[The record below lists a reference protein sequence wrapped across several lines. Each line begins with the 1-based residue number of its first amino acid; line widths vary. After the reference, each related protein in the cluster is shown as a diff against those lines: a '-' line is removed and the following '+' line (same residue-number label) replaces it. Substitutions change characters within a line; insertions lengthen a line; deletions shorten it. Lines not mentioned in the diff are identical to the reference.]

1 MIKQWIKR
9 TPPLILTILGMLL
22 ITACGGGGGSDSAST
37 TGSGFLPPP
46 DPPPV
51 EAPQGATIDITL
63 TDIDFQPIT
72 EINPITQ
79 GVMRIVVTDADD
91 NPVVKEVVS
100 ATTTLGRIVP
110 EAGTALTDENGVAIL
125 YVTADGID
133 GAGTLT
139 AALTYNEVES
149 AGSINFSVTTDVEQV
164 PRKIGY
170 ITSAGDFVEGVLK
183 VEPSGQVSAGG
194 TAALTVVVVDENN
207 DLVTTEES
215 VTFTSNCL
223 FGNQAVLD
231 PPSPVN
237 LGSKIT
243 VNFTISG
250 CQGEEIV
257 TAKLASSGA
266 EARGT
271 VSIAPLRGELIRFDE
286 QKTSA
291 TLIAIR
297 GTGSASDLS
306 ESAEVFFRVTDAA
319 LNPVADTRVN
329 FSLLQSVGN
338 SALACAGKPFCDYPT
353 PDDERAE
360 RSRQD
365 TQQSDADGFV
375 STRLLSGS
383 VASSV
388 QVMAYLDLNDNGERE
403 ENEASTVSK
412 VLIVSTGVADQNSI
426 SLSAKLLNPYGSR
439 AVEYEGGANC
449 NSLGAKNDAFYTGGL
464 EADGLCTDV
473 MIKLA
478 DRFNNPVPDG
488 TAAVL
493 TTEFGRIQGSCITQG
508 GDCSVSWTSQNPRA
522 SATVE
527 QYSAPI
533 TINENLDATTP
544 NRYYCPSHYANHG
557 PCPDDIASPEVNP
570 PGAPRGGRSTLTLIV
585 NGEESFVDRNGNGYY
600 DSGELWTNLT
610 EAFTDHNEDGVFTP
624 QQRNN
629 CSDPRFAD
637 DLCLAG
643 FEEFYYDFNNNGQFD
658 LNDTPRPFSNSSVPD
673 GLYNG
678 VLCRSEDEARG
689 VCSRDLV
696 QLSQNLEIILS
707 PGEQGY
713 DLLVVDRNRQE
724 ARNTLYGGNTYQLY
738 VADLYNNPPPGLTN
752 ITITGGGGCSIINAV
767 TTVPLP
773 SSNVA
778 GAYGVSFAVATDIES
793 ELSPSDPDQVEIA
806 MTLPSGNAIKRR
818 YNCPVNRPCDPDKPS
833 AGFSPNCG

>member
-9 TPPLILTILGMLL
+9 TPPLILTFLGMLL
-22 ITACGGGGGSDSAST
+22 ITACGGGGGSDSASN
-37 TGSGFLPPP
+37 TGSGFVPPP

-149 AGSINFSVTTDVEQV
+149 AGSINFSVTTEVEQV

-319 LNPVADTRVN
+319 LNPVADARVN

-488 TAAVL
+488 TAAIL

-707 PGEQGY
+707 PGEQSY

>member
-9 TPPLILTILGMLL
+9 TTPLIFTLLGLVI
-22 ITACGGGGGSDSAST
+22 ITACGGGGSDSPSKA
-37 TGSGFLPPP
+37 GSGFVPPP
-46 DPPPV
+46 APPPV
-51 EAPQGATIDITL
+51 EAPQGANISITL
-63 TDIDFQPIT
+63 TDIDSQSMT
-72 EINPITQ
+72 EISPLTQ
-79 GVMRIVVTDADD
+79 GVVRMTVTDADD
-91 NPVVKEVVS
+91 VPVTREVIS

-110 EAGTALTDENGVAIL
+110 EAGTALTDDNGVAVL
-125 YVTADGID
+125 YVMADGID

-139 AALTYNEVES
+139 ASLTFNEVES
-149 AGSINFSVTTDVEQV
+149 EGSINFSITTEVEQAA
-164 PRKIGY
+164 RKIGH
-170 ITSAGDFVEGVLK
+170 INNAGAFVDGVIQ

-194 TAALTVVVVDENN
+194 TAALTVVVVDDNN
-207 DLVTTEES
+207 DPVTTEER
-215 VTFTSNCL
+215 VTFSSNCL
-223 FGNQAVLD
+223 IGNQAILD
-231 PPSPVN
+231 PPSPVS

-243 VNFTISG
+243 VNFTING

-271 VSIAPLRGELIRFDE
+271 VSIAPVQGELIRFDE
-286 QKTSA
+286 QKTNS

-319 LNPVADTRVN
+319 LNPVADARVN

-353 PDDERAE
+353 TEDERAE

-365 TQQSDADGFV
+365 TQQSDADGYV
-375 STRLLSGS
+375 STRMLSGS

-388 QVMAYLDLNDNGERE
+388 QVLAYLDLNKNGARE
-403 ENEASTVSK
+403 ANEASTVSK

-449 NSLGAKNDAFYTGGL
+449 NSLGTKNDAFYTGGL

-488 TAAVL
+488 TAAIL

-527 QYSAPI
+527 AYSAPI

-544 NRYYCPSHYANHG
+544 NRYYCPSHYASHG
-557 PCPDDIASPEVNP
+557 PCPDDIASPEVNA
-570 PGAPRGGRSTLTLIV
+570 PGAPRGGRSTLTVIV

-600 DSGELWTNLT
+600 DAGELWTNLT

-624 QQRNN
+624 QQRDN

-637 DLCLAG
+637 DVCLAG

-658 LNDTPRPFSNSSVPD
+658 LNDTPRPFSDTSVPN

-752 ITITGGGGCSIINAV
+752 ITITGGGGCSVINGV

-773 SSNVA
+773 SSSVA

-793 ELSPSDPDQVEIA
+793 ERSTSDPDRVEIA
-806 MTLPSGNAIKRR
+806 LTLPSGNAIKRT
-818 YNCPVNRPCDPDKPS
+818 YNCPVSRPCDPDDLS
-833 AGFSPNCG
+833 AGFSPGCS

>member
-1 MIKQWIKR
+1 MTKQWIKR
-9 TPPLILTILGMLL
+9 ATPLILTVLAMLL
-22 ITACGGGGGSDSAST
+22 ITACGGGGGGDSTNS

-46 DPPPV
+46 APPPV
-51 EAPQGATIDITL
+51 EAPLGATVNITL
-63 TDIDFQPIT
+63 TDIDSQSIT
-72 EINPITQ
+72 EINPLTQ
-79 GVMRIVVTDADD
+79 GVIRIVVTDADD
-91 NPVVKEVVS
+91 DPVVREVVS

-110 EAGTALTDENGVAIL
+110 ETGTALTDDNGVAVL
-125 YVTADGID
+125 YVAADGID

-139 AALTYNEVES
+139 ASLTFNEVES
-149 AGSINFSVTTDVEQV
+149 AGSINFSVTTEVEQA

-170 ITSAGDFVEGVLK
+170 IDSAGTFVEGVIK

-194 TAALTVVVVDENN
+194 SAALTVVVVDGNN
-207 DLVTTEES
+207 DPVSTEERL
-215 VTFTSNCL
+215 TFTSNCL

-231 PPSPVN
+231 PPSPVS

-243 VNFTISG
+243 VNFTING

-266 EARGT
+266 EASGT
-271 VSIAPLRGELIRFDE
+271 VSIAPVQGELIGFDE
-286 QKTSA
+286 QQTSA
-291 TLIAIR
+291 ALIAIR

-338 SALACAGKPFCDYPT
+338 SALACAGKAFCDYPT
-353 PDDERAE
+353 PEEERAE

-365 TQQSDADGFV
+365 TQRSDTDGYV

-388 QVMAYLDLNDNGERE
+388 QVLAYLDLNENGERE
-403 ENEASTVSK
+403 ENEASTVSQ
-412 VLIVSTGVADQNSI
+412 VLIVSTGVADQNSV

-439 AVEYEGGANC
+439 AAEYEGGANC
-449 NSLGAKNDAFYTGGL
+449 SSLGSKNDAFYTGGL

-488 TAAVL
+488 TTAIL

-508 GDCSVSWTSQNPRA
+508 GDCSVSWSSQNPRT

-533 TINENLDATTP
+533 TINENLDTTTP
-544 NRYYCPSHYANHG
+544 NRYYCPSHSANHG

-600 DSGELWTNLT
+600 DAGELWTNLT
-610 EAFTDHNEDGVFTP
+610 EAFTDYNEDRVLTP
-624 QQRNN
+624 QQRAN
-629 CSDPRFAD
+629 CSDPRVAD

-658 LNDTPRPFSNSSVPD
+658 LNDTPRASADSSLPD

-678 VLCRSEDEARG
+678 VLCRSEDEAKD

-696 QLSQNLEIILS
+696 QLQHNLEIIVS

-713 DLLVVDRNRQE
+713 NFLVVDRNRRE
-724 ARNTLYGGNTYQLY
+724 ASSTLYGGNTYQLY
-738 VADLYNNPPPGLTN
+738 VADIYNNPPPGLTN
-752 ITITGGGGCSIINAV
+752 ITITGGGGCSVINAV

-773 SSNVA
+773 SNNVS
-778 GAYGVSFAVATDIES
+778 GAYGLRFAVATDIES
-793 ELSPSDPDQVEIA
+793 ERSPSDPDRVEIA
-806 MTLPSGNAIKRR
+806 LTLPSGNAIKRS
-818 YNCPVNRPCDPDKPS
+818 YNCPVSRACDPDKPS

>member
-449 NSLGAKNDAFYTGGL
+449 NSLGTKNDAFYTGGL

-488 TAAVL
+488 TAAIL

-778 GAYGVSFAVATDIES
+778 GAYSVSFAVATDIES

>member
-91 NPVVKEVVS
+91 HPVVKEVVS

-488 TAAVL
+488 TAAIL

-508 GDCSVSWTSQNPRA
+508 DDCSVSWTSQNPRA

-713 DLLVVDRNRQE
+713 DLLDVDRNRQE

>member
-1 MIKQWIKR
+1 MTKQWIKR
-9 TPPLILTILGMLL
+9 ATPLILTVLAMLL
-22 ITACGGGGGSDSAST
+22 ITACGGGGGDSTNS

-46 DPPPV
+46 APPPV
-51 EAPQGATIDITL
+51 QAPLGATVNITL
-63 TDIDFQPIT
+63 TDIDSQSIT
-72 EINPITQ
+72 EINPLTQ
-79 GVMRIVVTDADD
+79 GVIRIVVTDADD

-100 ATTTLGRIVP
+100 ATATLGRIVP
-110 EAGTALTDENGVAIL
+110 ETGTALTDDNGVAVV

-139 AALTYNEVES
+139 ASLTFNEVES
-149 AGSINFSVTTDVEQV
+149 AGSINFSVTTAVEQA

-170 ITSAGDFVEGVLK
+170 IDSAGTFVEGVIK
-183 VEPSGQVSAGG
+183 VEPSGQVSARG
-194 TAALTVVVVDENN
+194 TAALTVVVVDDNN
-207 DLVTTEES
+207 DPVSTEERL
-215 VTFTSNCL
+215 TFTSNCL

-231 PPSPVN
+231 PPSPVS

-243 VNFTISG
+243 VNFKING

-266 EARGT
+266 EASGT
-271 VSIAPLRGELIRFDE
+271 VSIAPVRGELIGFDD
-286 QKTSA
+286 QQTSA
-291 TLIAIR
+291 ALIAIR

-319 LNPVADTRVN
+319 LNPVTDTRVN

-338 SALACAGKPFCDYPT
+338 SALACAGKTFCDYPT
-353 PDDERAE
+353 PDEERAE

-365 TQQSDADGFV
+365 TQRSDTDGYV

-388 QVMAYLDLNDNGERE
+388 QVLAYLDLNENGERE

-412 VLIVSTGVADQNSI
+412 VLIVSTGVADQNSV

-439 AVEYEGGANC
+439 AAEYEGGANC
-449 NSLGAKNDAFYTGGL
+449 NSLGTKNDAFYTGGL

-488 TAAVL
+488 TAAIL

-533 TINENLDATTP
+533 TINENLDTTTP
-544 NRYYCPSHYANHG
+544 NRYHCPSHYANHG

-600 DSGELWTNLT
+600 DAGELWTNLT
-610 EAFTDHNEDGVFTP
+610 EAFTDYNEDGVFTP
-624 QQRNN
+624 QQRGN

-658 LNDTPRPFSNSSVPD
+658 LNDTPRPFSDRALPN

-678 VLCRSEDEARG
+678 VLCRSQDEARG

-713 DLLVVDRNRQE
+713 DFLIVDRNRRE
-724 ARNTLYGGNTYQLY
+724 ASSTLYGGNTYQLY
-738 VADLYNNPPPGLTN
+738 VADIYNNPPPGLTN
-752 ITITGGGGCSIINAV
+752 ITITGGGGCSVINAV
-767 TTVPLP
+767 TIVPLP

-806 MTLPSGNAIKRR
+806 LTLPSGNAIKRR
-818 YNCPVNRPCDPDKPS
+818 YNCPVNRPCDPDDPG

>member
-149 AGSINFSVTTDVEQV
+149 AGSINFSVTTDVKQA

-183 VEPSGQVSAGG
+183 VEPSGQVSAEG

-231 PPSPVN
+231 PPSPVS

-243 VNFTISG
+243 VNFTIDG
-250 CQGEEIV
+250 CQGEEMV

-271 VSIAPLRGELIRFDE
+271 VSIAPIRGELIRFDE

-319 LNPVADTRVN
+319 LNPVADARVN

-365 TQQSDADGFV
+365 TQQSDADGYV

-388 QVMAYLDLNDNGERE
+388 QVLAYLDLSENGEQE

-449 NSLGAKNDAFYTGGL
+449 NGLGTKNDAFYTGGL

-488 TAAVL
+488 TAAIL

-557 PCPDDIASPEVNP
+557 PCPDDIASPDVNP

-658 LNDTPRPFSNSSVPD
+658 LNDTPRPFSQSSVPD

-678 VLCRSEDEARG
+678 VLCRLEDEARG

-696 QLSQNLEIILS
+696 QLSQNLEIIVS

-778 GAYGVSFAVATDIES
+778 GAYSVSFAVATDIES

-806 MTLPSGNAIKRR
+806 LTLPSGNAIKRR

>member
-9 TPPLILTILGMLL
+9 TTPLILTVLGMFF
-22 ITACGGGGGSDSAST
+22 ITACGGGGGSDSASNS
-37 TGSGFLPPP
+37 GSGFV
-46 DPPPV
+46 PPPV
-51 EAPQGATIDITL
+51 QAPQGANISITL
-63 TDIDFQPIT
+63 TDIESQSIT
-72 EINPITQ
+72 EIDPLTQ

-91 NPVVKEVVS
+91 NPVGKEVIS

-110 EAGTALTDENGVAIL
+110 ETGTALTDDNGVAVL

-139 AALTYNEVES
+139 ASLTLNEVES
-149 AGSINFSVTTDVEQV
+149 AGSINFSVTTKVEQTA
-164 PRKIGY
+164 RKIGH
-170 ITSAGDFVEGVLK
+170 ITSAGNFVEGVIK
-183 VEPSGQVSAGG
+183 VEPSGQVSTGG
-194 TAALTVVVVDENN
+194 TAALTVAVVDDNN
-207 DLVTTEES
+207 DPVTTEES

-231 PPSPVN
+231 PPSPVS
-237 LGSKIT
+237 LGAKIT
-243 VNFTISG
+243 VNFTING
-250 CQGEEIV
+250 CEGEDIV

-266 EARGT
+266 EATGT
-271 VSIAPLRGELIRFDE
+271 VSIAPAKGELIQFDE
-286 QKTSA
+286 QKTSV

-306 ESAEVFFRVTDAA
+306 ESADVFFRVTDAA
-319 LNPVADTRVN
+319 FNPVADARVN

-338 SALACAGKPFCDYPT
+338 AALNCAGKPFCDYST
-353 PDDERAE
+353 TEDQRAE

-365 TQQSDADGFV
+365 TQRSDADGYV
-375 STRLLSGS
+375 STRMLSGS

-388 QVMAYLDLNDNGERE
+388 QVLAYLDQNENDARE

-439 AVEYEGGANC
+439 AAEYEGGANC
-449 NSLGAKNDAFYTGGL
+449 NSLGTKNDAFYTGGL

-488 TAAVL
+488 TAAIL

-508 GDCSVSWTSQNPRA
+508 GDCGVSWSSQNPRA

-544 NRYYCPSHYANHG
+544 NRYYCPSHSANHG

-600 DSGELWTNLT
+600 DAGELWTNLT

-624 QQRNN
+624 QQRGN

-658 LNDTPRPFSNSSVPD
+658 LNDTPRPFSDTALPD

-713 DLLVVDRNRQE
+713 DFLVVDRNRRE
-724 ARNTLYGGNTYQLY
+724 ASSTLYGGNTYQLY

-752 ITITGGGGCSIINAV
+752 ITITGGGGCSVINAV
-767 TTVPLP
+767 NTVPLP
-773 SSNVA
+773 SSNAA

-793 ELSPSDPDQVEIA
+793 ELSPADPDRVDITL
-806 MTLPSGNAIKRR
+806 TLPSGNAIKRR
-818 YNCPVNRPCDPDKPS
+818 YNCPVSRPCDPDKPS
-833 AGFSPNCG
+833 AGFSPNCV

>member
-488 TAAVL
+488 TAAIL

>member
-1 MIKQWIKR
+1 M
-9 TPPLILTILGMLL
+9 T
-22 ITACGGGGGSDSAST
+22 
-37 TGSGFLPPP
+37 F
-46 DPPPV
+46 
-51 EAPQGATIDITL
+51 
-63 TDIDFQPIT
+63 
-72 EINPITQ
+72 
-79 GVMRIVVTDADD
+79 
-91 NPVVKEVVS
+91 
-100 ATTTLGRIVP
+100 
-110 EAGTALTDENGVAIL
+110 
-125 YVTADGID
+125 
-133 GAGTLT
+133 
-139 AALTYNEVES
+139 NEVES
-149 AGSINFSVTTDVEQV
+149 AGSINFSVTTDVEQA

-170 ITSAGDFVEGVLK
+170 ITNAGDFVEGVLK

-194 TAALTVVVVDENN
+194 TAALTVAVVDENN

-231 PPSPVN
+231 PPSPVT

-243 VNFTISG
+243 VNFTING
-250 CQGEEIV
+250 CQGEEVV

-271 VSIAPLRGELIRFDE
+271 VSIAPIRGELIRFDE

-319 LNPVADTRVN
+319 LNPVADARVN

-338 SALACAGKPFCDYPT
+338 SALACTGKPFCDYPT

-365 TQQSDADGFV
+365 TQQSDTDGYV
-375 STRLLSGS
+375 STRMLSGS
-383 VASSV
+383 VASSL
-388 QVMAYLDLNDNGERE
+388 QVMAYLDLNENGERE

-449 NSLGAKNDAFYTGGL
+449 NGLGTKNDAFYTGGL

-488 TAAVL
+488 TAAIL

-624 QQRNN
+624 QQRDN

-678 VLCRSEDEARG
+678 VLCRSEDEAKG

-707 PGEQGY
+707 PGELGY

-738 VADLYNNPPPGLTN
+738 VADVYNNPPPGLTN

-767 TTVPLP
+767 STVPLP
-773 SSNVA
+773 SRNVA

-806 MTLPSGNAIKRR
+806 LTLPSGNAIKRR

>member
-1 MIKQWIKR
+1 
-9 TPPLILTILGMLL
+9 
-22 ITACGGGGGSDSAST
+22 
-37 TGSGFLPPP
+37 
-46 DPPPV
+46 
-51 EAPQGATIDITL
+51 
-63 TDIDFQPIT
+63 
-72 EINPITQ
+72 
-79 GVMRIVVTDADD
+79 
-91 NPVVKEVVS
+91 
-100 ATTTLGRIVP
+100 
-110 EAGTALTDENGVAIL
+110 
-125 YVTADGID
+125 
-133 GAGTLT
+133 
-139 AALTYNEVES
+139 
-149 AGSINFSVTTDVEQV
+149 
-164 PRKIGY
+164 
-170 ITSAGDFVEGVLK
+170 
-183 VEPSGQVSAGG
+183 
-194 TAALTVVVVDENN
+194 
-207 DLVTTEES
+207 
-215 VTFTSNCL
+215 
-223 FGNQAVLD
+223 VLD
-231 PPSPVN
+231 PPSPVT

-243 VNFTISG
+243 VNFTING
-250 CQGEEIV
+250 CQGEEVV

-271 VSIAPLRGELIRFDE
+271 VSIAPIRGELIRFDE

-319 LNPVADTRVN
+319 LNPVADARVN

-338 SALACAGKPFCDYPT
+338 SALACTGKPFCDYPT
-353 PDDERAE
+353 PDDERTE

-365 TQQSDADGFV
+365 TQQSDTDGYV
-375 STRLLSGS
+375 STRMLSGS
-383 VASSV
+383 VASSL
-388 QVMAYLDLNDNGERE
+388 QVMAYLDLNENGERE

-449 NSLGAKNDAFYTGGL
+449 NGLGTKNDAFYTGGL

-488 TAAVL
+488 TAAIL

-624 QQRNN
+624 QQRDN

-678 VLCRSEDEARG
+678 VLCRSEDEAKG

-707 PGEQGY
+707 PGELGY

-738 VADLYNNPPPGLTN
+738 VADVYNNPPPGLTN

-767 TTVPLP
+767 STVPLP

-806 MTLPSGNAIKRR
+806 LTLPSGNAIKRR

>member
-37 TGSGFLPPP
+37 KGSGFLPPP

-91 NPVVKEVVS
+91 HPVVKEVVS

-488 TAAVL
+488 TAAIL

-544 NRYYCPSHYANHG
+544 NRYFCPSHSANHG
-557 PCPDDIASPEVNP
+557 PCPDDIASPAVNP

-585 NGEESFVDRNGNGYY
+585 NGEESFVDRDGNGYY

-624 QQRNN
+624 QQRDN

-778 GAYGVSFAVATDIES
+778 GAYSVSFAVATDIES

>member
-286 QKTSA
+286 QKPSA

-488 TAAVL
+488 TAAIL

-624 QQRNN
+624 QQRDN

>member
-91 NPVVKEVVS
+91 HPVVKEVVS

-439 AVEYEGGANC
+439 AGEYEGGANC

-488 TAAVL
+488 TAAIL

-707 PGEQGY
+707 PGELGY